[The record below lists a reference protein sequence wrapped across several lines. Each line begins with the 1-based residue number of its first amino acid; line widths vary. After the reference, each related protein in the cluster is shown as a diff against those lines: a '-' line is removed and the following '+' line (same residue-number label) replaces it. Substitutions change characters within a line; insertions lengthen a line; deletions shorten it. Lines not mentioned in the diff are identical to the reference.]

1 MSQDAELMV
10 TFKVSKRFIIIPVS
24 INTGKILA
32 ILQNISSLN
41 LVNFCLGLKFRDKT
55 EDGHPDKIEERR
67 AITLSKFTDRVYYNA
82 PNTCTLSG
90 MHGENR
96 MFIYSNT
103 FEYPN

>member
-10 TFKVSKRFIIIPVS
+10 TFKVSKRFIIISVY
-24 INTGKILA
+24 INKILA

-103 FEYPN
+103 FEYPT

>member
-1 MSQDAELMV
+1 MSHDAESMV
-10 TFKVSKRFIIIPVS
+10 TFKVSKRFIIIPVY
-24 INTGKILA
+24 INIY
-32 ILQNISSLN
+32 ILQSISSLN

-96 MFIYSNT
+96 MFLLSNT
-103 FEYPN
+103 FEYPNYTI

>member
-1 MSQDAELMV
+1 MSHDAELMV

-24 INTGKILA
+24 INTGLFP
-32 ILQNISSLN
+32 QNMSSLN

>member
-1 MSQDAELMV
+1 MSHDAELMV

-24 INTGKILA
+24 IKY

>member
-10 TFKVSKRFIIIPVS
+10 TFKVSELFIIITVS
-24 INTGKILA
+24 IITKFF
-32 ILQNISSLN
+32 LQNISSLN
-41 LVNFCLGLKFRDKT
+41 LVNFCLDLKFRDKT

-96 MFIYSNT
+96 MFLISNT
-103 FEYPN
+103 FEYPNN

>member
-10 TFKVSKRFIIIPVS
+10 TFKVSKRFINIPVS
-24 INTGKILA
+24 INTGFYFA
-32 ILQNISSLN
+32 ILQNVSSLN

-96 MFIYSNT
+96 MFLRSHT

>member
-24 INTGKILA
+24 INTGFYF
-32 ILQNISSLN
+32 ILQNVSSLN

-96 MFIYSNT
+96 MFFILTLLNT
-103 FEYPN
+103 LIK